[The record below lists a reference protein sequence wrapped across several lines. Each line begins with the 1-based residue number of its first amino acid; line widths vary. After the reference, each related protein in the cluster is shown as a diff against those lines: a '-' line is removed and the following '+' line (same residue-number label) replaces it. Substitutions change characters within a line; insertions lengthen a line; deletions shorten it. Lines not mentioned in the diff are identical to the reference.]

1 MTLRHASNDLGNN
14 SMDWTHSTVGGLLLK
29 ASAIIIIIY
38 EFQDHCGIQT
48 TLMRLT
54 IVFNDLRQRVKQ

>member
-1 MTLRHASNDLGNN
+1 MTLCHASNDLGNN

-29 ASAIIIIIY
+29 ASAIIIY

-48 TLMRLT
+48 TLTRLT